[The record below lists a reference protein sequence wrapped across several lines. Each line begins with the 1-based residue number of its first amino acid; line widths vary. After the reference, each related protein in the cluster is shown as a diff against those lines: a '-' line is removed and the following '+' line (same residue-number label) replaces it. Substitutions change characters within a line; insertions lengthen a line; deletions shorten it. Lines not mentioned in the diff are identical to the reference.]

1 MLGRAARR
9 RKLAAAYDAA
19 PRMLRKTGTALLFPT
34 RVVTYAI
41 DAAPLDAVL
50 RALVLERSRTVPSV
64 PRGER
69 TGWQSGNDFFQW
81 TAETHALGNV
91 IAEAVMSAHDA
102 PLSEISLFG
111 WANLFTR
118 GVYFN
123 PHNHADAAWSGV
135 YYVDAGE
142 SGADAGG
149 VLMLG
154 DPRAGAGM
162 VLGGSN
168 RFDSPSA
175 VEIPPRTGE
184 LLIFP
189 SWLVHWVTPYQGDA
203 PRISVSFNAR

>member
-1 MLGRAARR
+1 MLTR
-9 RKLAAAYDAA
+9 
-19 PRMLRKTGTALLFPT
+19 TGTALLFPT
-34 RVVTYAI
+34 RVVTFTV
-41 DAAPLDAVL
+41 DAPPLDAAI
-50 RALVLERSRTVPSV
+50 RALVLARSKTVPTV

-69 TGWQSGNDFFQW
+69 LGWQSGNDFFQW
-81 TAETHALGNV
+81 SAETRALGKLV
-91 IAEAVMSAHDA
+91 ADAVMGAHELDLA
-102 PLSEISLFG
+102 EISLFG

-118 GVYFN
+118 GVFFN

-142 SGADAGG
+142 SGGDAGG

-162 VLGGSN
+162 VIGDSN
-168 RFDSPSA
+168 RFDSASS
-175 VEIPPRTGE
+175 VQITPRTGE

-189 SWLVHWVTPYQGDA
+189 SWLVHWVTPYQSDA

>member
-1 MLGRAARR
+1 MLT
-9 RKLAAAYDAA
+9 
-19 PRMLRKTGTALLFPT
+19 KTGTALLFPT
-34 RVVTYAI
+34 RVVTFSI
-41 DAAPLDAVL
+41 AAPPLDAAL

-64 PRGER
+64 SRGER

-81 TAETHALGNV
+81 APETRALGKL
-91 IAEAVMSAHDA
+91 IADAVMGAHDTA
-102 PLSEISLFG
+102 IAEISLFG

-123 PHNHADAAWSGV
+123 PHTHADAAWSGV

-142 SGADAGG
+142 SGGDAGG

-162 VLGGSN
+162 VLGDSN
-168 RFDSPSA
+168 RFDSASA

-189 SWLVHWVTPYQGDA
+189 SWLVHWVTPYQSDA